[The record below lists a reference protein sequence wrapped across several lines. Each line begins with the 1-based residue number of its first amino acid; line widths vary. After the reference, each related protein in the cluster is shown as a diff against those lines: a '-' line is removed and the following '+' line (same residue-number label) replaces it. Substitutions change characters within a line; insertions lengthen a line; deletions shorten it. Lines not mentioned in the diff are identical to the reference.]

1 MADQS
6 LRRAREAAAQPPA
19 GAHMTRATVK
29 TWDATN
35 GYVISLNGGDV
46 TAFTILAS
54 AGSPSPGDVVAV
66 LRQQTS
72 ILVLGAIVNPS

>member
-6 LRRAREAAAQPPA
+6 LRRARLAAQKPRA
-19 GAHMTRATVK
+19 GATLGRATVK
-29 TWDATN
+29 TWDAIN
-35 GYVISLNGGDV
+35 GYVITLNGGDV

-72 ILVLGAIVNPS
+72 ILVLGKIVNPS

>member
-6 LRRAREAAAQPPA
+6 LRRAREAAARPPA
-19 GAHMTRATVK
+19 GAHLTRATVK
-29 TWDATN
+29 QWDTTN
-35 GYVISLNGGDV
+35 GYVITLNGGDV

-66 LRQQTS
+66 LRQQSS
-72 ILVLGAIVNPS
+72 ILVLGKIVNPS

>member
-1 MADQS
+1 MADQG
-6 LRRAREAAAQPPA
+6 LRRARLAAAQPGT
-19 GAHMTRATVK
+19 GAILTRATVK
-29 TWDATN
+29 QWDITN
-35 GYVISLNGGDV
+35 GFVISLNGGDV

-72 ILVLGAIVNPS
+72 ILVLGKIVNPS